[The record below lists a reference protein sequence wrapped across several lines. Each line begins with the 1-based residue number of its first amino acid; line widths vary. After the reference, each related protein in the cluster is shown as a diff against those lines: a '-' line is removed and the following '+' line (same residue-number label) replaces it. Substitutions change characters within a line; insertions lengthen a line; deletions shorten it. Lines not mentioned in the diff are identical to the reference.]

1 MDTSDTTGDTGGSAG
16 QGADEELDELL
27 ARADAELAGAGAGEG
42 VPWGELDDR
51 ALERRTESFLRNR
64 RSEEDL
70 NAVSERFAPAAAAL
84 DPPTRFVRRG
94 REIRLPPVGPEHR
107 PEQQAHGDAREPE
120 RRSLI
125 VSSVYPSGRAATPQ
139 ARIVRW
145 SRKRKAPGDG
155 AGEGGPRGER
165 AKAFV
170 GAVAYI

>member
-1 MDTSDTTGDTGGSAG
+1 MTTEANEHCMSMVE
-16 QGADEELDELL
+16 ADEELDALL
-27 ARADAELAGAGAGEG
+27 ARADAELVGAGAGEG

-94 REIRLPPVGPEHR
+94 REIRLPPVGPGQR
-107 PEQQAHGDAREPE
+107 PEQHAQLDRIEPEPE

-155 AGEGGPRGER
+155 AGETGPRGER

>member
-1 MDTSDTTGDTGGSAG
+1 MTDSGRSEPMLDAE
-16 QGADEELDELL
+16 EELDALL
-27 ARADAELAGAGAGEG
+27 ARADAELAGAG
-42 VPWGELDDR
+42 VGELDDR

-64 RSEEDL
+64 RSEENLD
-70 NAVSERFAPAAAAL
+70 AVSERFAPAGAAM
-84 DPPTRFVRRG
+84 DPPMRFVRRG
-94 REIRLPPVGPEHR
+94 GGIRLPPVGPGQR
-107 PEQQAHGDAREPE
+107 PEQQAQLDRVEPEPE

>member
-1 MDTSDTTGDTGGSAG
+1 MLDAE
-16 QGADEELDELL
+16 EELDALL
-27 ARADAELAGAGAGEG
+27 ARADAELAGTG
-42 VPWGELDDR
+42 VGELDDR

-64 RSEEDL
+64 RSEENLD
-70 NAVSERFAPAAAAL
+70 AVSERFAPACAAI

-107 PEQQAHGDAREPE
+107 PEQHAQLDRVEPEPE